1 MDYTAIGTVTISR
14 HGFVLRPRTGRS
26 CHLFLMGAATPVPSR
41 ALKAIGPRKE
51 PDPIGYLKV
60 KENRVHG

>member
-14 HGFVLRPRTGRS
+14 RGLVLKPRTGRS
-26 CHLFLMGAATPVPSR
+26 CHLFLMGTATPAPSR

-60 KENRVHG
+60 KENRVDG

>member
-14 HGFVLRPRTGRS
+14 RGFVLRPRTGRS
-26 CHLFLMGAATPVPSR
+26 CHLFLMATATPAPSR

-51 PDPIGYLKV
+51 PDPIGCLKA